1 MFFFAELYAHPNKIN
16 SKFANLLRLL
26 CFTAVD
32 ELESGKNIDTESVQY
47 FDIGNDV
54 KEEGTCGICLE
65 EKESVTLIPCEHKFC
80 NTCINISLY
89 KYELNKCSVCRQEF
103 TSTEG
108 LKTIPILDYK
118 KSRFIGLVDYEQ
130 GKDPYVRMKQ
140 PIDDEIIRLKR
151 KIAQGIISDGYLI
164 ARYYYLR
171 QSEEPDQELIEDILR
186 LEKFN
191 KESIRKLKICIENC
205 KKGFHE
211 YLLYSDLFIIELDEN
226 ERQMLFKYYYRK
238 KKDPT
243 VELKN
248 RIEYIRFPGKTY
260 EHIN

>member
-1 MFFFAELYAHPNKIN
+1 MNLYTISVSSLIFFLFLRNELYAHPNKIN

-108 LKTIPILDYK
+108 LIPINIT
-118 KSRFIGLVDYEQ
+118 IGDNY
-130 GKDPYVRMKQ
+130 
-140 PIDDEIIRLKR
+140 LKR
-151 KIAQGIISDGYLI
+151 INNHNVIPIGTA
-164 ARYYYLR
+164 
-171 QSEEPDQELIEDILR
+171 
-186 LEKFN
+186 
-191 KESIRKLKICIENC
+191 
-205 KKGFHE
+205 
-211 YLLYSDLFIIELDEN
+211 
-226 ERQMLFKYYYRK
+226 K
-238 KKDPT
+238 KKDPDAT
-243 VELKN
+243 MYQLSYLTFYKIKN
-248 RIEYIRFPGKTY
+248 KVKIRISS
-260 EHIN
+260 